1 MLEVLNV
8 PLNNR
13 RDVLELLERLID
25 SLRRHKLA
33 IFVQSIQWLS
43 IWIVIFLLIYGTGTL
58 ALKSITLSST
68 GPARSDLQA
77 DYGVWTVKLI
87 PRIDPEIVEEIMRDR
102 PQNPEIFMNP
112 DAVNPDED
120 PFIIIQDQ
128 QGNGKPPILDTPLPT
143 TVASEPRNTST
154 PEQSPT
160 STPIVTESPTP
171 TPTTMPPISPT
182 NTPEPTQAPT
192 NTPVPQNPTSPPPPP
207 TEQSLVTICHKP
219 GEHNQKT
226 MQMTE
231 AVAQVHLAHGDYRGE
246 CTNP

>member
-13 RDVLELLERLID
+13 RDVLELLELLID

-33 IFVQSIQWLS
+33 IFVQSIRWLS
-43 IWIVIFLLIYGTGTL
+43 FWIVIFLLIYGTGTL
-58 ALKSITLSST
+58 ALYGIALPST

-77 DYGVWTVKLI
+77 GYGEWKVMVI
-87 PRIDPEIVEEIMRDR
+87 SRVDPEIIEEIKRDKL
-102 PQNPEIFMNP
+102 QNPEVFMNP
-112 DAVNPDED
+112 EARNPDED

-143 TVASEPRNTST
+143 TVASEPTST
-154 PEQSPT
+154 RSPQQSPP

-182 NTPEPTQAPT
+182 NTPVPTQSPT
-192 NTPVPQNPTSPPPPP
+192 NTPVPQNPTSPPPP
-207 TEQSLVTICHKP
+207 TDQALVTICHKP

-231 AVAQVHLAHGDYRGE
+231 AVAQVHLAHGDFRGE
-246 CTNP
+246 CTSP

>member
-13 RDVLELLERLID
+13 RDVLELLELLID
-25 SLRRHKLA
+25 SLRRHKFA
-33 IFVQSIQWLS
+33 IFVQSIRWLS
-43 IWIVIFLLIYGTGTL
+43 FWIAIFLLIYGTGTL
-58 ALKSITLSST
+58 ALYGIALPST
-68 GPARSDLQA
+68 GPARSDLHA
-77 DYGVWTVKLI
+77 DYGVWTVNLI

-143 TVASEPRNTST
+143 TVASEPTST
-154 PEQSPT
+154 RSPEQSPP

-182 NTPEPTQAPT
+182 NTPVPTQSPS
-192 NTPVPQNPTSPPPPP
+192 NTPGPPNPTSPPPP
-207 TEQSLVTICHKP
+207 TNQAMVTICHKP
-219 GEHNQKT
+219 GESNERTIRVPQ
-226 MQMTE
+226 
-231 AVAQVHLAHGDYRGE
+231 ANVGDHLAHGDYLGE
-246 CTNP
+246 CTGT

>member
-77 DYGVWTVKLI
+77 DYGEWKVLFLHRV
-87 PRIDPEIVEEIMRDR
+87 DPEIVEEIERDSSE
-102 PQNPEIFMNP
+102 NPEVFMNP
-112 DAVNPDED
+112 DAVNSDDE
-120 PFIIIQDQ
+120 PFISIP
-128 QGNGKPPILDTPLPT
+128 GNKGEQEPPVSDSPLPT
-143 TVASEPRNTST
+143 VAASEPRNTST